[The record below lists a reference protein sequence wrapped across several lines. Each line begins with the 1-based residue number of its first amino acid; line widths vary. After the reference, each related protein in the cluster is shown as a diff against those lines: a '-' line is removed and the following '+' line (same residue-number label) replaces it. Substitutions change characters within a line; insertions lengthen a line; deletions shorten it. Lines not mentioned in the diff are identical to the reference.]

1 MKFVIHPSYK
11 SESDDLLNIIQH
23 FKDRGEHYGK
33 GERNVIKLFDL
44 KGTSLNIKSFKKPG
58 FINKVIYG
66 YIRKSKARRSYEYAN
81 ILIGKNIGTPQPVAY
96 FERRSTAG
104 LEDSYYIS
112 EHLEYDLTYRELV
125 TYPDYED
132 HEKILRQFTQF
143 TWRLHE
149 NGVFFKD
156 HSPGN
161 TLILKKGNNYDFFLV
176 DLNRMSFFE
185 LDFDA
190 RMKNFSRLTP
200 KKEMVRTMSR
210 EYAELIGRDFEEV
223 FQRMWFYT
231 ERFQEKFHRKK
242 RLKAKYL
249 GRK

>member
-1 MKFVIHPSYK
+1 
-11 SESDDLLNIIQH
+11 
-23 FKDRGEHYGK
+23 
-33 GERNVIKLFDL
+33 
-44 KGTSLNIKSFKKPG
+44 
-58 FINKVIYG
+58 
-66 YIRKSKARRSYEYAN
+66 
-81 ILIGKNIGTPQPVAY
+81 
-96 FERRSTAG
+96 
-104 LEDSYYIS
+104 
-112 EHLEYDLTYRELV
+112 
-125 TYPDYED
+125 
-132 HEKILRQFTQF
+132 
-143 TWRLHE
+143 
-149 NGVFFKD
+149 
-156 HSPGN
+156 
-161 TLILKKGNNYDFFLV
+161 
-176 DLNRMSFFE
+176 MSFFE